1 MIKILVYDSWI
12 ILTAGIFNWKDLY
25 SYRGKIIAFLGDSV
39 FLLKHYFVQKHILV
53 NWWFQSSSTPLIMGA
68 ACRFPGLVVGAILWH
83 CFYNSFSKVVSRSEM
98 HLNVTVGDLNILHS
112 LTLFGMEGIEYF
124 CQQWLIATSSFL
136 SGRAKTSNSGFP
148 FPAYI
153 INMLGLSPALTL
165 CLGCIPA
172 VCS

>member
-1 MIKILVYDSWI
+1 M
-12 ILTAGIFNWKDLY
+12 GN
-25 SYRGKIIAFLGDSV
+25 SV
-39 FLLKHYFVQKHILV
+39 FFLPETCPSELV
-53 NWWFQSSSTPLIMGA
+53 VSELQHPAGNGCCLQSSWARCGSHPVTL
-68 ACRFPGLVVGAILWH
+68 LH
-83 CFYNSFSKVVSRSEM
+83 NSFSKVVSGSAM

-124 CQQWLIATSSFL
+124 CQQWLVATSSFL

-153 INMLGLSPALTL
+153 INMFGLSPALTP

-172 VCS
+172 GCA